1 MTAAAGTAAI
11 ARPADLAGQEAEGRV
26 TDMTANPKNTLPET
40 PVAIDVDALRRSVAE
55 DFPATVEALIR
66 LVAIPGIAWD
76 AFDPA
81 NLERSA
87 EAVAGLIRD
96 AGMEDVRIL
105 RVNKEDGTPGGPA
118 VVARKAAAPGK
129 PTILL
134 YAHHDVQPPGDEALW
149 DSQPFVGTERGGR
162 LYGRGAADDKA
173 GIMAHL
179 GALRAVEAV
188 LGVSFGLGVTLF
200 IEGEEEAGSP
210 TFRAFLE
217 THQELLRADVIV
229 VADSSNWK
237 VGVPALTTSL
247 RGLVDGTIE
256 VRVLEHAVHS
266 GMFGGPVLDAP
277 TLLARLIATLHDDDG
292 NVAIEGLVAQD
303 NTEVDYPEADFRADA
318 SVLESVRLAGSGSL
332 SSRLWTKPALSIIG
346 MDIPSVAVS
355 SNTLLPSARAKFS
368 LRLAPGQDP
377 QEAMDAVR
385 RHLARH
391 APTVAFGASVTFT
404 PGEQGQAFATDTS
417 APAAQLALW
426 ALGTSWGVQPVESG
440 MGGSIPFVADLTEL
454 FPQAQILITG
464 VEDPDSR
471 AHSANESLHLGDFEH
486 TILAEALLLA
496 KMDAHGL

>member
-1 MTAAAGTAAI
+1 MTSDAHNTPFSTRSDVSVDTG
-11 ARPADLAGQEAEGRV
+11 ADV
-26 TDMTANPKNTLPET
+26 DT
-40 PVAIDVDALRRSVAE
+40 DALRRSVAR
-55 DFPATVEALIR
+55 DFRTTVDQLTG
-66 LVAIPGIAWD
+66 LVAIPGIAWE

-81 NLERSA
+81 QLERSA
-87 EAVAGLIRD
+87 EAVAALIRGS
-96 AGMEDVRIL
+96 GMDDVRIL
-105 RVNKEDGTPGGPA
+105 RVDKEDGTPGGPA

-134 YAHHDVQPPGDEALW
+134 YAHHDVQPTGDEALW
-149 DSQPFVGTERGGR
+149 ESSPFVATERDGR

-179 GALRAVEAV
+179 GALRAVGDV
-188 LGVSFGLGVTLF
+188 LGEDFGLGVTLF

-210 TFRAFLE
+210 TFRSFLE

-277 TLLARLIATLHDDDG
+277 TLLARIIATLHDAEG
-292 NVAIEGLVAQD
+292 NVAIDGLVGQD
-303 NTEVDYPEADFRADA
+303 QTTVDYPEDDFRADA
-318 SVLESVRLAGSGSL
+318 SVLEGVRLAGSGSL
-332 SSRLWTKPALSIIG
+332 ASRLWTKPALSIIG
-346 MDIPSVAVS
+346 MDMPSVAVS

-377 QEAMDAVR
+377 QAAMDAIRV
-385 RHLARH
+385 HLERH
-391 APTVAFGASVTFT
+391 ADSVAFGARVTFT
-404 PGEQGQAFATDTS
+404 PGEQGQAFDADTS
-417 APAAQLALW
+417 APAARTALW

-440 MGGSIPFVADLTEL
+440 MGGSIPFVADLTDV

-496 KMDAHGL
+496 KLDAQGL